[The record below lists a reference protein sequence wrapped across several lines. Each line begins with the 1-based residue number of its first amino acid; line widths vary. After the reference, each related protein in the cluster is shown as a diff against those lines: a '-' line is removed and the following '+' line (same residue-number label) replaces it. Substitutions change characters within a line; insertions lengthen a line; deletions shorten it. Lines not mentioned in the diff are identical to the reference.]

1 MNDRESTTARLY
13 RRIYEAICGSHP
25 QLRPWHFQWSAA
37 RYLYRD
43 FRHTL
48 PLLRGRVLD
57 VGCGGK
63 PYESW
68 LEQADDYVGLD
79 IEESADVQVTAGK
92 PWPLESE
99 SFDVVFSA
107 QVLEHVADLS
117 QTLSEIDRVLK
128 LGGKVVL
135 SLPFLFNEHGG
146 PADYRRF
153 TVHWAAQLLPATY
166 EIEVLNTQGGIGS
179 TLAIAL
185 LNWLDLSSNRYF
197 ASRLL
202 KALLLP
208 LWLVVSLI
216 LNVLGVLG
224 DLLDKTDAFYNNV
237 LIVARKKS

>member
-1 MNDRESTTARLY
+1 MNDSESTIALLY
-13 RRIYEAICGSHP
+13 RRVYEVICGAHP
-25 QLRPWHFQWSAA
+25 QLRPWHFQWSAV

-43 FRHTL
+43 FKHTL

-79 IEESADVQVTAGK
+79 IEESADVHVTAGN
-92 PWPLESE
+92 PWPLASE
-99 SFDVVFSA
+99 SFDVVFSS
-107 QVLEHVADLS
+107 QVLEHVEDLS

-128 LGGKVVL
+128 PGGSVVL
-135 SLPFLFNEHGG
+135 SFPFLFNEHDG

-153 TVHWAAQLLPATY
+153 TVHWAARLLPATY
-166 EIEVLNTQGGIGS
+166 EIEILKTQGGIGS
-179 TLAIAL
+179 TLTIAL

-197 ASRLL
+197 ATRLL

-208 LWLVVSLI
+208 LWLVVSLAAN
-216 LNVLGVLG
+216 LLGMIG
-224 DLLDKTDAFYNNV
+224 DLLDGTDAFYNNI